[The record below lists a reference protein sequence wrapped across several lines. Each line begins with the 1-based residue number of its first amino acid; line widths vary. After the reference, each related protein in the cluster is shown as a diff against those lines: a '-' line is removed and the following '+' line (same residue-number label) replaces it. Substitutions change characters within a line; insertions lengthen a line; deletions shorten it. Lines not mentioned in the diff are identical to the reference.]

1 MLSLLVY
8 PLTQALLLGILSL
21 CLWLLRCGRAGVTA
35 LALALGWLY
44 LCSTALVADGLM
56 ASLEREYPP
65 RALSATPEAEAIVLL
80 GGATRGDTHM
90 STLGDLNQQ
99 ADRLVHAA
107 ALYQAERAPLV
118 VLSGGGQPGARP
130 EAEVMRDILLV
141 MGIPER
147 ALVLERGSRNT
158 HDNAV
163 KSARLLQDRGLRT
176 VLLVTSAFHMRR
188 AEALF
193 AAQGLQVIPAPTD
206 YQRLVIEPVLPRWL
220 PTVDGL
226 ARSTHAI
233 HEHVGYWVYRLQG
246 RIQPPGV

>member
-1 MLSLLVY
+1 LLSLLVY
-8 PLTQALLLGILSL
+8 PLSQALLLGILALS
-21 CLWLLRCGRAGVTA
+21 LWLLGWSRAGVIA
-35 LALALGWLY
+35 LAMALAWLY

-56 ASLEREYPP
+56 ASLERDYPP

-99 ADRLVHAA
+99 ADRLVHAV
-107 ALYQAERAPLV
+107 ALYKAGRAPV
-118 VLSGGGQPGARP
+118 VLLSGGGQPGGRA

-141 MGIPER
+141 MGIPEQ
-147 ALVLERGSRNT
+147 AFVLERASRNT
-158 HDNAV
+158 YDNAV
-163 KSARLLQDRGLRT
+163 NSARLLQARGLNS

-206 YQRLVIEPVLPRWL
+206 YQRLVIKPVLPRWL
-220 PTVDGL
+220 PTVDDL
-226 ARSTHAI
+226 ARSSYAM
-233 HEHVGYWVYRLQG
+233 HELVGYHVYRLQG
-246 RIQPPGV
+246 RFQPRAL